1 MSEVLLVSHNI
12 RVRIIT
18 SAVKTANRN
27 SIGTLSSTRDKKDKV
42 RVGPGSKITRSCFSI
57 LLLGL
62 SALGC
67 NMPSAV
73 SPGSPSDAA
82 PGEVSFQL
90 AGPNKAA
97 ILVPVKING
106 KGTYDFVLDTGE
118 TFTCVDRKLAEEL
131 KLPDWNGP
139 LGTIIITRGEGEMGF
154 VKIDTLELGESAKA
168 SDLVACK
175 LDLTRMQP
183 PGFGVKGLVG
193 LNFLKSY
200 RVTIDFERS
209 SLRLDKS

>member
-1 MSEVLLVSHNI
+1 MLLASLNI
-12 RVRIIT
+12 RVRIIIF
-18 SAVKTANRN
+18 AVKTANRN

-42 RVGPGSKITRSCFSI
+42 RVGPVNKIMRSCFSI

-62 SALGC
+62 LALGC
-67 NMPSAV
+67 NMPNAV
-73 SPGSPSDAA
+73 SPGSPSETA

-97 ILVPVKING
+97 IVVPVKING
-106 KGTYDFVLDTGE
+106 NGPYDFVLDTGA

-139 LGTIIITRGEGEMGF
+139 LGTIVITGGEGEMGL
-154 VKIDTLELGESAKA
+154 VKIDTLELGKSAKA

-175 LDLTRMQP
+175 LDLGRMQP
-183 PGFGVKGLVG
+183 SGFGVKGLVG

-200 RVTIDFERS
+200 RVTIDFERT
-209 SLRLDKS
+209 SLRLDKPAS